1 MIRKDPHTDVQVR
14 RATLDDLDRV
24 AELFDAYRQFY
35 EQPPDLRR
43 ARAFLHERLQ
53 RDESVL
59 FVAETGGRIVGFCQ
73 LYPTFCSVAAAPT
86 LVLYDLFVAPAARR
100 TGAGQALMQAAE
112 AYAAETK
119 CVRLDLQTA
128 RTNTAA
134 QALYEARGWQRDEAF
149 FVYSKRLP
157 ARP

>member
-1 MIRKDPHTDVQVR
+1 MTGRDTQASVQVR
-14 RATLDDLDRV
+14 RAALDDLDRV

-35 EQPPDLRR
+35 HQPPDLAL
-43 ARAFLHERLQ
+43 ARAFLHERL
-53 RDESVL
+53 RHDESVI
-59 FVAETGGRIVGFCQ
+59 FVAETGGRLIGFCQ
-73 LYPTFCSVAAAPT
+73 LYPTYCSVAAAPT
-86 LVLYDLFVAPAARR
+86 LVLYDLFVIPAARR

-112 AYAAETK
+112 TYAADSH

-128 RTNTAA
+128 RTNTPA

-149 FVYSKRLP
+149 FVYSKRLS